1 MRNKFGRLE
10 RRQYRSL
17 GTHKPKIVHTFRL
30 KHFRRS
36 AIRASGERYAYSQ
49 LECKPDKEYHAQPCA
64 ALKLSDF
71 AQFTIALF
79 LVCHAGLPRVVE
91 CRVRP
96 SRKRIEPR
104 PNTQRMFVGDGR
116 RPILPG
122 YSEACV
128 SGQHEACVDPD
139 CRCLHHAKVQA
150 LMRPNAQLPINSE
163 NQFVCP
169 RCQTKPRNGD
179 LYCRDDGERLVIPK
193 KCECG
198 QIGDKSDRYCGK
210 CGKSFVRPITP
221 IPELELSEEEI
232 AAIEAKARMRP
243 SDVEVPPT
251 EVH

>member
-1 MRNKFGRLE
+1 LRSRFGRSK
-10 RRQYRSL
+10 RKQYRSL
-17 GTHKPKIVHTFRL
+17 GTRKPKIVHTFRL
-30 KHFRRS
+30 ESFHRS

-49 LECKPDKEYHAQPCA
+49 LECKPNSEYDAQLCA
-64 ALKLSDF
+64 ERKLSAF
-71 AQFTIALF
+71 AQSIIAPF
-79 LVCHAGLPRVVE
+79 LVCPVGQRKVVE

-128 SGQHEACVDPD
+128 SGHHEACVDPD

-150 LMRPNAQLPINSE
+150 LMRPNAQLPINSD

-179 LYCRDDGERLVIPK
+179 LYCRDDGEKLVIPK

-221 IPELELSEEEI
+221 IPEPELSEEEI

-243 SDVEVPPT
+243 SDVKAPIS